1 MKLVLLEEF
10 VSSLSEGYE
19 TVIGENGIK
28 LSGGQAQRIRI
39 ARALYRRK
47 PILILDESTSALDA
61 LTEEKV
67 LNSIFQTYK
76 DLTILMVTHKVKNL
90 KFFDKVITLKEQIY

>member
-1 MKLVLLEEF
+1 MLNTAAIVERIEKIRNNHQLSAAAFASKIANAYEFINEYEEKYKYN
-10 VSSLSEGYE
+10 VGDNWS
-19 TVIGENGIK
+19 N
-28 LSGGQAQRIRI
+28 LSGGQKQRIAI
-39 ARALYRRK
+39 SRAVISNS

-76 DLTILMVTHKVKNL
+76 D
-90 KFFDKVITLKEQIY
+90 